1 MITFQKV
8 ITLDND
14 GEATI
19 YLTSDETINGNII
32 FSDVPAIIINPAP
45 SCATLRGY
53 DWTLSANFKT
63 LTITGTSTNANKTVL
78 VNASL

>member
-1 MITFQKV
+1 MITIQKV
-8 ITLDND
+8 ITLDED
-14 GEATI
+14 GKATT
-19 YLTSDETINGNII
+19 YLTVDGTENGAALFSANPII
-32 FSDVPAIIINPAP
+32 SICPTNT
-45 SCATLRGY
+45 SATLRGY